1 VSSRPPQVDSGS
13 PGSFQGWQRG
23 ACMTL
28 VIMLTLGILALLV
41 IFAIGI
47 AGIQIK

>member
-1 VSSRPPQVDSGS
+1 
-13 PGSFQGWQRG
+13 
-23 ACMTL
+23 MTL
-28 VIMLTLGILALLV
+28 VIMLGLGILALLV